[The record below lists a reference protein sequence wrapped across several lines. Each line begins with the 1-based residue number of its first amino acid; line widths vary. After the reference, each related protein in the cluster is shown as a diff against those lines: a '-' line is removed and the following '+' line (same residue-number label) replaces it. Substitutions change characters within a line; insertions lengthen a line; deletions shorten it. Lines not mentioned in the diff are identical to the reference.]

1 MLQIIKHISSLSEN
15 GSTKYKNS
23 FYVKEIE
30 DLSDLR
36 GLLQFPFDKN
46 HQIRSC
52 RLPYNLIKCRKI
64 HPELANILKTCP
76 YNSRNLI
83 PKHELDHHTE
93 TFEWDKEADSGPTP
107 FVLGETSRLEGAIN
121 NLGAK
126 LQSTH
131 YSPMV

>member
-1 MLQIIKHISSLSEN
+1 VTE
-15 GSTKYKNS
+15 S
-23 FYVKEIE
+23 FT
-30 DLSDLR
+30 SLR

-121 NLGAK
+121 NLGVSSPR
-126 LQSTH
+126 STPAALP
-131 YSPMV
+131 SNAAAFVMAWP

>member
-1 MLQIIKHISSLSEN
+1 SVQGIFSQRSLGLCN
-15 GSTKYKNS
+15 KWKMMTAW
-23 FYVKEIE
+23 IQ
-30 DLSDLR
+30 R

-121 NLGAK
+121 NLDNRLPEGACFFFFTP
-126 LQSTH
+126 SI
-131 YSPMV
+131 V